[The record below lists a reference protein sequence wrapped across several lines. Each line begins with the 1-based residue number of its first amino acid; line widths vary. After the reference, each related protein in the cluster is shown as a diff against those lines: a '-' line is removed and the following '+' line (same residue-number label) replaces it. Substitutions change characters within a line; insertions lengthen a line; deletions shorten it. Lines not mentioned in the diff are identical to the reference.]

1 MNPPLT
7 TLPSVS
13 SAEAFWLGEPGSVG
27 KLIMSTLGRST
38 VIGAGLFI
46 AGERRH
52 LIKYSLFAATAIEIM
67 VLTLVK
73 RQLNEQAEQAA
84 RESAPAQLAIG
95 V

>member
-1 MNPPLT
+1 MTQHLT

-13 SAEAFWLGEPGSVG
+13 SAEAFWLGEPGAVG
-27 KLIMSTLGRST
+27 KLILSTLGRST

-52 LIKYSLFAATAIEIM
+52 LVKYSLFAATAIEIM

-73 RQLNEQAEQAA
+73 KQLAERAE
-84 RESAPAQLAIG
+84 REAPAQIALEA
-95 V
+95 